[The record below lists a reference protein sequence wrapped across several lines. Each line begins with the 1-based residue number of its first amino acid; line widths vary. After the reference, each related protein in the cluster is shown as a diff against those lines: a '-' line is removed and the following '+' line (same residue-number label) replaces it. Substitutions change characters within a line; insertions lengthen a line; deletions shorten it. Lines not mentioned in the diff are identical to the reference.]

1 MADAHDSNDGPI
13 STLVEWQA
21 PRLTPEEA
29 ESVATRTIRMIGRL
43 PGFVE
48 GRFFGDFESGTH
60 YYLLTWQDRAALDA
74 YAASEQML
82 GVREIAAP
90 FVEGRPSR
98 KILRDYTDRTTE
110 TPDTSI

>member
-1 MADAHDSNDGPI
+1 MDEMADANEGSI

-21 PRLTPEEA
+21 PGLTPADARTLA
-29 ESVATRTIRMIGRL
+29 ERTIERIGHF

-60 YYLLTWQDRAALDA
+60 FYLLTWEDRAALDA
-74 YAASEQML
+74 YAASEQMM
-82 GVREIAAP
+82 GVRELAAP

-98 KILRDYTDRTTE
+98 KILVDYSVR
-110 TPDTSI
+110 

>member
-1 MADAHDSNDGPI
+1 MI

-21 PRLTPEEA
+21 ANLTPDEA
-29 ESVATRTIRMIGRL
+29 RRLAEMTIDRIGHF

-60 YYLLTWQDRAALDA
+60 YYLLTWQDQAALDT
-74 YAASEQML
+74 YAASEQMV

-90 FVEGRPSR
+90 FNQGRPTR
-98 KILRDYTDRTTE
+98 KILSDYSVR
-110 TPDTSI
+110 

>member
-1 MADAHDSNDGPI
+1 MKMVETGDGAEGPI

-21 PRLTPEEA
+21 PRLTPQEA
-29 ESVATRTIRMIGRL
+29 EQIASKTIRMIGRL

-60 YYLLTWQDRAALDA
+60 YYLLTWESRAALDA

-90 FVEGRPSR
+90 FVEGRPTR
-98 KILRDYTDRTTE
+98 KILRDYTERG
-110 TPDTSI
+110 